1 MISTES
7 EYEVRKRLAAKTTP
21 IGTKKVAC
29 MSEPDDL
36 IRRRNRDLF
45 VSRPLGLSH
54 PGPLYEK
61 ALAARAQ
68 LHALNNND
76 TSLFSCNSSILSS
89 SNSSSTSSSSS
100 NSLQQTTN
108 NPHGSTGGLFS
119 SPPHARLRTSLSTTD
134 LKTPPLFNNN
144 NNNHSDTKDWPFP
157 PSPSLYN
164 DDSKTS
170 WSFGSLRSK
179 KLPWS
184 IKEEEQENY
193 SKLSATIQSSLNTL
207 EQAQARLKKD
217 LPSTTN
223 VYYSPPPSATVLLIN
238 NQDDEHSDTSSNKEK
253 PLTGLARRRKRS
265 SAARALKD
273 KIAAETVDFDL
284 MQGIHTEQLSLLI
297 SFS

>member
-1 MISTES
+1 VISTES
-7 EYEVRKRLAAKTTP
+7 EYEARKRLAAKTTP
-21 IGTKKVAC
+21 IGTKNITST

-68 LHALNNND
+68 LHAFNNTD
-76 TSLFSCNSSILSS
+76 TSLFSSNSSILSS

-100 NSLQQTTN
+100 NSLQQTTTI

-119 SPPHARLRTSLSTTD
+119 SPPHARLRTSLSTTTD
-134 LKTPPLFNNN
+134 SLFKTETNN
-144 NNNHSDTKDWPFP
+144 KDWPFP
-157 PSPSLYN
+157 AYTNAN
-164 DDSKTS
+164 DDTKTS

-184 IKEEEQENY
+184 IQEEEHENY
-193 SKLSATIQSSLNTL
+193 SKLSATIQSSLDTL

-217 LPSTTN
+217 LPSAL
-223 VYYSPPPSATVLLIN
+223 YPPPPVLVQTPMLSPDFE
-238 NQDDEHSDTSSNKEK
+238 DDQSDTSSNKEK
-253 PLTGLARRRKRS
+253 QLTGLARRRKRS

-273 KIAAETVDFDL
+273 KIAAETVDFEL
-284 MQGIHTEQLSLLI
+284 MKGDHISIVYFILI
-297 SFS
+297 IIQ